1 MANLIDPLGLWTRDT
16 WAGGWGSYQGTATAE
31 CGDTLSELA
40 RLITGRASDW
50 KALGISESI
59 KVGQRVNIA
68 PLLVV
73 LEDRMR
79 GNIVAATKS
88 FNAKFGLPVTPFQG
102 SGSAE
107 VNKFFGGNSVP
118 QCDCTAAA
126 YIVLAKGLLDTIGDR
141 DFDAL
146 GYRSQTYPIKRKQP
160 ITTSQMKLGDWTYFK
175 NYDDYLQVA
184 GGAWQGENVIKVGND
199 QYWGHGGGVRAR
211 VSWYS
216 LLRNN
221 YNKESGGE
229 SNISNPG
236 VYGACGLR

>member
-1 MANLIDPLGLWTRDT
+1 MSQRIKLFFILDVGECWPK
-16 WAGGWGSYQGTATAE
+16 GS
-31 CGDTLSELA
+31 
-40 RLITGRASDW
+40 
-50 KALGISESI
+50 
-59 KVGQRVNIA
+59 
-68 PLLVV
+68 
-73 LEDRMR
+73 
-79 GNIVAATKS
+79 
-88 FNAKFGLPVTPFQG
+88 
-102 SGSAE
+102 
-107 VNKFFGGNSVP
+107 
-118 QCDCTAAA
+118 
-126 YIVLAKGLLDTIGDR
+126 LDTIGDR

-221 YNKESGGE
+221 YNKESGGNRTYPIPGFTGHADFVDVAAVGT
-229 SNISNPG
+229 STFDLRKKRKNGNP
-236 VYGACGLR
+236 